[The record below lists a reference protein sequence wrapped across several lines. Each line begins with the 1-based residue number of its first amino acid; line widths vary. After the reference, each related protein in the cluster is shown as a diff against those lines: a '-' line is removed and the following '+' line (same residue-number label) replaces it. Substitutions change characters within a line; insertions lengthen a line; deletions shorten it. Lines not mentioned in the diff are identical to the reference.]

1 MSSISHN
8 AFCHQGTI
16 RSVNEDAVLSHV
28 DAGVWAIADGMGGH
42 AAGDFASQCL
52 IKHIAAACDRYKGNY
67 LVERLRH
74 IVSEAHN
81 EIRNAAARMGPD
93 TIVGSTIVILALEAD
108 NFHCFWCGD
117 SRCYLYRDNALH
129 LLTEDHTVAREM
141 EQEGIDLDSL
151 PLRERIAADNSLT
164 QAIGVAEGNPEL
176 EYVTGH
182 LYQEDRFF
190 LCSDGINKVY
200 SDAEIGLRFHQKNI
214 DIISAKLL
222 NDALETTAPDN
233 LSGIIVNV

>member
-1 MSSISHN
+1 MSSITHN
-8 AFCHQGTI
+8 AFCHQGTV
-16 RSVNEDAVLSHV
+16 RSVNEDAVLSHA

-42 AAGDFASQCL
+42 SAGDFASNCL
-52 IKHIAAACDRYKGNY
+52 IRHIKNACDRYKGNY

-74 IVSEAHN
+74 IVSEAHE
-81 EIRNAAARMGPD
+81 EIQNTAARMGPD
-93 TIVGSTIVILALEAD
+93 ATMGTTIVILALEAD

-117 SRCYLYRDNALH
+117 SRCYLYRDNVLH

-141 EQEGIDLDSL
+141 EMEGIDLETL
-151 PLRERIAADNSLT
+151 PMQERISADNALT
-164 QAIGVAEGNPEL
+164 QAIGVAHTHPEL
-176 EYVTGH
+176 DYVTGH

-214 DIISAKLL
+214 DVISADLL
-222 NDALETTAPDN
+222 NDALQATAPDN